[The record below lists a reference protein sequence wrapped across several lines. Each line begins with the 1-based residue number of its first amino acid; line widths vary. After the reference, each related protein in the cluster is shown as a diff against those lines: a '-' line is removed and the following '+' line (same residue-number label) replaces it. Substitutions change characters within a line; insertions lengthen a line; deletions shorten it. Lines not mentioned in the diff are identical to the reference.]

1 MSYIERQFAKTSHF
15 CAMKNPIIN
24 ISVSAAMA
32 SIIGKMLYFIFL
44 APDDTFDMYT
54 RFFYLLCFLVAL
66 FIGLRIWKQQNP
78 NLVFT
83 EDVKSGMKIVSI
95 YAIIISAFTFLYYK
109 VINPSY
115 FSSKIQATVDAVEA
129 TGSNGADL
137 EQVRNTASFVFNA
150 FTHSTL
156 TLFGLMVIGFF
167 YTLILTLLFRY
178 KPKAFGL

>member
-1 MSYIERQFAKTSHF
+1 MCI
-15 CAMKNPIIN
+15 C
-24 ISVSAAMA
+24 
-32 SIIGKMLYFIFL
+32 L
-44 APDDTFDMYT
+44 
-54 RFFYLLCFLVAL
+54 
-66 FIGLRIWKQQNP
+66 
-78 NLVFT
+78 
-83 EDVKSGMKIVSI
+83 GMSI
-95 YAIIISAFTFLYYK
+95 YSYVYVLLLFLPFCLLVVFLPFFTFLYYK
-109 VINPSY
+109 VINPTY
-115 FSSKIQATVDAVEA
+115 FSSKIQAAVDAVEA